1 MSSPIAAAELGIFDA
16 LSAGVTL
23 APVFQDV
30 PDGTTAPIVILAE
43 LSGDPIGGKGS
54 RSLRL
59 SLTVTTEVWQEQR
72 QPILDL
78 QEEVRVAIDGRKLL
92 VDGYEV
98 TMISAGSEAR
108 QVGPAQYFGT
118 STFDGFVTPA

>member
-1 MSSPIAAAELGIFDA
+1 MDLH
-16 LSAGVTL
+16 
-23 APVFQDV
+23 
-30 PDGTTAPIVILAE
+30 
-43 LSGDPIGGKGS
+43 
-54 RSLRL
+54 
-59 SLTVTTEVWQEQR
+59 LTVTTEVWKEQR

-78 QEEVRVAIDGRKLL
+78 QEEVRVAIDGRKLR
-92 VDGYEV
+92 VGDYEI